1 MRNFACS
8 AVAILL
14 LAANARGAEEV
25 AAPVAPARFALD
37 PSQFDQYAGYYQ
49 PNPQSAVRFYREG
62 ERYYFNTVGT
72 GQKMEIFALA
82 ADRFSPGDRPLTF
95 IFRAGADG
103 MAKEML
109 VSVGGREMIAPR
121 ITEQVANALVTA
133 RPAPAPVV
141 RNWAV
146 RITPHR
152 VMTSLSGSDM
162 DYWPAYTSDGS
173 RIIFNRTS
181 DGGKNW
187 SLVQMRVTDGKVQPL
202 FARAG
207 IPVTR
212 ANTGSAGRVTFLMG
226 REIWVMRDDGTEA
239 HAVPLK
245 DVLVPTYPAF
255 FPDGKSIVVTD
266 LGRSTL
272 NRVDVVSGKAT
283 PLTRESEV
291 LTGMSS
297 VSPDGKWVAFAGQQ
311 NKGQGYNQNDNQIW
325 LVDGSG
331 AARAIEANPLPGRTP
346 NWSPDGKR
354 IAFESSRGS
363 PDDHLALFV
372 MNRDG
377 SGLTQLTDYALNG
390 NHPAWSPDGRHLV
403 FSWGSE
409 PGKPNGIAV
418 MDVTD

>member
-1 MRNFACS
+1 
-8 AVAILL
+8 
-14 LAANARGAEEV
+14 
-25 AAPVAPARFALD
+25 
-37 PSQFDQYAGYYQ
+37 
-49 PNPQSAVRFYREG
+49 
-62 ERYYFNTVGT
+62 
-72 GQKMEIFALA
+72 
-82 ADRFSPGDRPLTF
+82 
-95 IFRAGADG
+95 
-103 MAKEML
+103 
-109 VSVGGREMIAPR
+109 
-121 ITEQVANALVTA
+121 
-133 RPAPAPVV
+133 
-141 RNWAV
+141 
-146 RITPHR
+146 
-152 VMTSLSGSDM
+152 
-162 DYWPAYTSDGS
+162 
-173 RIIFNRTS
+173 
-181 DGGKNW
+181 
-187 SLVQMRVTDGKVQPL
+187 
-202 FARAG
+202 
-207 IPVTR
+207 
-212 ANTGSAGRVTFLMG
+212 
-226 REIWVMRDDGTEA
+226 
-239 HAVPLK
+239 
-245 DVLVPTYPAF
+245 
-255 FPDGKSIVVTD
+255 
-266 LGRSTL
+266 
-272 NRVDVVSGKAT
+272 
-283 PLTRESEV
+283 ESEV